1 MSLERKRGIKL
12 VQSRRRNPLEE
23 QDDGESGPAIID
35 DSASEQ
41 GNSDDDLQLSGSDN
55 DDEEEEDEPLPPP
68 RDLNPQQ
75 KIRDNSKGSVS
86 PSTSK
91 TYARLRDETF
101 QANDFVDLG
110 ASNGSVGPGKVS
122 DTTIMLNGFKDIP
135 NEEEGDIAEETPMQ
149 FDELDDSISFEPRPS
164 SHAKTAS
171 SVSSTRGMSSSRGS
185 ARDRP
190 DRETYW
196 QRRNREK
203 EEYKKRLED
212 PTFTPYVGEFFM
224 HDSRKRRP
232 FDSLNQF
239 GGPRGRGR
247 GRGGFRGN
255 AQRDTMTRNDHPQ
268 EEALW
273 GHDGFEEL
281 EPRQSSQPAS
291 SKVYQ
296 FICLI

>member
-1 MSLERKRGIKL
+1 MSLERKRGTKL
-12 VQSRRRNPLEE
+12 VPSRRRNAPEE

-35 DSASEQ
+35 DSASEA
-41 GNSDDDLQLSGSDN
+41 NSDEDLQLSDSDN
-55 DDEEEEDEPLPPP
+55 DEEEDEDETLPSP
-68 RDLNPQQ
+68 RVLNSGQ
-75 KIRDNSKGSVS
+75 KTKDNSKGSG
-86 PSTSK
+86 STF
-91 TYARLRDETF
+91 TTENYRLQNETL
-101 QANDFVDLG
+101 QGNDLVDLG
-110 ASNGSVGPGKVS
+110 AINGVGRGKVS

-135 NEEEGDIAEETPMQ
+135 NEEGDVTEENPLQ
-149 FDELDDSISFEPRPS
+149 FDELDDSISFEPRLS
-164 SHAKTAS
+164 SHTKTPL
-171 SVSSTRGMSSSRGS
+171 SVSSTRGMSSSRGTS
-185 ARDRP
+185 RDRP

-255 AQRDTMTRNDHPQ
+255 AQNDTMARNDPPR

-281 EPRQSSQPAS
+281 EPGRSSKAAT

-296 FICLI
+296 FVCLI